1 MSDEATAEGF
11 VMGWRSSGPYYR
23 MGAIIPALNKQPKV
37 RERFLK
43 TLKLST
49 AADFMEA
56 LVKHGN

>member
-1 MSDEATAEGF
+1 MSDEASAEGY
-11 VMGWRSSGPYYR
+11 VMGWRSSSPYYR
-23 MGAIIPALNKQPKV
+23 VGAIVPALNKSPKV

-56 LVKHGN
+56 LVKL